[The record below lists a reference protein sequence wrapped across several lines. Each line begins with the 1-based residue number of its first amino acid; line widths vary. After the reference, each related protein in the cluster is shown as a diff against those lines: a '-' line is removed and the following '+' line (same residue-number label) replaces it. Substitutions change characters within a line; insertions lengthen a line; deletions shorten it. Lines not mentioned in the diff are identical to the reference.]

1 MNNID
6 KDEVLAVVAGDKLT
20 NADLDAFLETAPNEH
35 KAYFANPKLRETYLE
50 QLIALRSYAK
60 LGEEMKL
67 DETEDFKKILDSAR
81 KDILAQMAM
90 TEIIKDV
97 AVTEEEIQE
106 YYNNHKDDYTEPE
119 NVKARHIL
127 VSDEEQCKKIIEGIN
142 KGEKTFEEYAKE
154 CSTCPSGAQGG
165 DLGAFGRGDMVK
177 EFEDAA
183 FDAKVG
189 VTFGPVRTQF
199 GYHVIRVDEKHPA
212 YLLPLVDVKDE
223 IESKMIKEK
232 QAETYSAKLD
242 ELMEKYVQ
250 K

>member
-1 MNNID
+1 
-6 KDEVLAVVAGDKLT
+6 
-20 NADLDAFLETAPNEH
+20 
-35 KAYFANPKLRETYLE
+35 
-50 QLIALRSYAK
+50 
-60 LGEEMKL
+60 
-67 DETEDFKKILDSAR
+67 
-81 KDILAQMAM
+81 
-90 TEIIKDV
+90 
-97 AVTEEEIQE
+97 
-106 YYNNHKDDYTEPE
+106 
-119 NVKARHIL
+119 
-127 VSDEEQCKKIIEGIN
+127 
-142 KGEKTFEEYAKE
+142 
-154 CSTCPSGAQGG
+154 
-165 DLGAFGRGDMVK
+165 MVK

-232 QAETYSAKLD
+232 QAETYSSKLD